1 MVDVSNRTFVS
12 SILFL
17 DIIEYSKRSVTEQL
31 VLKQR
36 FNELMTDVLQHVA
49 PTERIILDTGDGA
62 AISFQGNPEEALF
75 AAMALRD
82 AIAAEPPERLPLL
95 EVRSGINLGPIRLIR
110 DLNGQMNIIGDG
122 INVAQRVMS
131 FSNPNEI
138 LVSRSYYE
146 VVSRLSDDYYRVFQ
160 EAGTRTDKHVRE
172 HEVYTIGDTATHLPT
187 SHARV
192 ASTLS
197 SPSKTMHKGPRA
209 NAGAN
214 KSVIIGMTALFV
226 LIAAIGGALLLR
238 KPDTTTVTTD
248 VAGTSASVA
257 AAPTKPEKASPAA
270 HKPQAPQEAHAKP
283 AANTPKPVEDTK
295 KKPEPAAKGSVELSI
310 LPWGEV
316 YVNGT
321 KRGIS
326 PPVKSLSLAPGS
338 YKIEVRN
345 TEFPAYVET
354 VTVKAGETIRLRHKF

>member
-31 VLKQR
+31 ILKQR
-36 FNELMTDVLQHVA
+36 FNELLTGVLQYVA

-82 AIAAEPPERLPLL
+82 AIAAESPERLPLL

-131 FSNPNEI
+131 FSSPGEI

-172 HEVYTIGDTATHLPT
+172 HEVYTIGDSADHLPAP
-187 SHARV
+187 HAR
-192 ASTLS
+192 AAAKAGSQ
-197 SPSKTMHKGPRA
+197 SKAKAKDARGS
-209 NAGAN
+209 AGAN
-214 KSVIIGMTALFV
+214 KSVMIGMAALFV
-226 LIAAIGGALLLR
+226 LIAAIGGLLLLK
-238 KPDTTTVTTD
+238 KPDVP
-248 VAGTSASVA
+248 AVA
-257 AAPTKPEKASPAA
+257 AEAPDASAGAERTPAKPEKTSIAA
-270 HKPQAPQEAHAKP
+270 TKPQARAEAHA
-283 AANTPKPVEDTK
+283 ASGTPKQTEDAAK
-295 KKPEPAAKGSVELSI
+295 KKPEPAAKGGVELAI

-316 YVNGT
+316 YVNGV
-321 KRGIS
+321 KRGVS
-326 PPVKSLSLAPGS
+326 PPMKSLPLAPGS
-338 YKIEVRN
+338 YQIEVRN

-354 VTVKAGETIRLRHKF
+354 VNVKAGEMVRLRHKF